1 MAELADALDSGSS
14 GSNTVGVQVPSSAPS
29 KPWSLD
35 QGFCFAG
42 KGRSRAKKVDKKCKK
57 RLTSLFHRA
66 IIYIVPQGTRRKS
79 VKKGNRR
86 EICVYIYADVA
97 ELADALDSGSS
108 GSDTVGV
115 QVPSSAPSKPRSL
128 DRGFVLPEGGFLRL
142 RAGENRSF
150 SFLQQFC
157 KSAQKTGPGQGIGA
171 CPGRCLFRRDY
182 LEPWA

>member
-1 MAELADALDSGSS
+1 MADALDSGSS